1 MDVVPRIRGELRLG
15 REFVA
20 LRRSGLLQQSDP
32 EAGRGLPVMLVPG
45 LLAPDASL
53 GVMAKFLKA
62 HGFRARRAG
71 IPWNVDCSEAE
82 MKRLRIRLERA
93 ADSAGSRVA
102 IVGQSRG
109 GLFGRAL
116 AVRYPELVGAVV
128 GLGSPLVDPL
138 LHVHPFLHLQL
149 ELLAGLG
156 DRRLPRLASHAC
168 VPEGI
173 AGQLAEVAERHPMS
187 RVLVKRLE
195 KIEPGDCCREFW
207 ADLVAPFPGEVS
219 YLSIY
224 SRTDG
229 IVNHQS
235 CLDPA
240 ARHLE
245 VRSSHCGM
253 AVNKHVFRAVLAEL
267 RDVALR
273 ERAGD
278 LGGAGAGAA
287 EAA

>member
-1 MDVVPRIRGELRLG
+1 MPRIRGELRLG

-20 LRRSGLLQQSDP
+20 LRRSGLLQETDP
-32 EAGRGLPVMLVPG
+32 EGGRGLPVMLIPG

-53 GVMAKFLKA
+53 SVMARFLKA

-82 MKRLRIRLERA
+82 MKRLTVRLERA

-116 AVRYPELVGAVV
+116 AVRCPGLVGAVI

-173 AGQLAEVAERHPMS
+173 LDDLHQVAERHPMS
-187 RVLVKRLE
+187 RLLARRLE
-195 KIEPGDCCREFW
+195 KIEPGECCRRFW
-207 ADLVAPFPGEVS
+207 ADLKAPVPDDVS

-224 SRTDG
+224 SRSDG
-229 IVNHQS
+229 IVNFES

-253 AVNKHVFRAVLAEL
+253 AVNQHVFRAVLAEL
-267 RDVALR
+267 TDVAAR
-273 ERAGD
+273 ERVDDMPTA
-278 LGGAGAGAA
+278 AA
-287 EAA
+287 EAAEAA

>member
-1 MDVVPRIRGELRLG
+1 MEVVPRIRGELRLG
-15 REFVA
+15 REYLA
-20 LRRSGLLQQSDP
+20 LRRSGLLQQSNP
-32 EAGRGLPVMLVPG
+32 SAGLGLPVILIPG

-62 HGFRARRAG
+62 QGFRARRAG
-71 IPWNVDCSEAE
+71 IPWNVDCNEAE
-82 MKRLRIRLERA
+82 MKRLKVRVERA

-168 VPEGI
+168 VPEGVI
-173 AGQLAEVAERHPMS
+173 EQLGEVAERHPMS
-187 RVLVKRLE
+187 RVLARRLE
-195 KIEPGDCCREFW
+195 KIEPGDCCRQFW
-207 ADLVAPFPGEVS
+207 ADLVAPFPDDVS
-219 YLSIY
+219 FISIY

-229 IVNHQS
+229 IVNFQS

-253 AVNKHVFRAVLAEL
+253 AVNRDVFRAMLGEL
-267 RDVALR
+267 RDVAQR
-273 ERAGD
+273 ERSD
-278 LGGAGAGAA
+278 LPLA

>member
-1 MDVVPRIRGELRLG
+1 
-15 REFVA
+15 
-20 LRRSGLLQQSDP
+20 
-32 EAGRGLPVMLVPG
+32 MLIPG

-82 MKRLRIRLERA
+82 MKRLRRRLEHA

-116 AVRYPELVGAVV
+116 AVRYPDLVGAVI

-173 AGQLAEVAERHPMS
+173 AEQLTEVAERHPMS

-195 KIEPGDCCREFW
+195 KIEPGECCREFW
-207 ADLVAPFPGEVS
+207 ADLTAPFPAGVS

-224 SRTDG
+224 SRSDG
-229 IVNHQS
+229 IVNYQS

-245 VRSSHCGM
+245 LRSSHCGM
-253 AVNKHVFRAVLAEL
+253 AVNRHVFRAVLAEL
-267 RDVALR
+267 RDVAAR
-273 ERAGD
+273 ERAD
-278 LGGAGAGAA
+278 DMVTARVEAA

>member
-1 MDVVPRIRGELRLG
+1 MSTVPRIRGELRLA
-15 REFVA
+15 REFVD

-32 EAGRGLPVMLVPG
+32 AVGRGLPVLLVPG

-53 GVMAKFLKA
+53 GVMARFLKA
-62 HGFRARRAG
+62 NGFRARRAG

-82 MKRLRIRLERA
+82 MKRLRVRLERA

-116 AVRYPELVGAVV
+116 AVRHPDLVGAVI

-156 DRRLPRLASHAC
+156 DRRVPRLATHAC

-173 AGQLAEVAERHPMS
+173 AEQLTEAAERHPMS

-195 KIEPGDCCREFW
+195 RIQPGECCRQFW
-207 ADLVAPFPGEVS
+207 QDLVAPFPGEVP

-229 IVNHQS
+229 IVNFES

-245 VRSSHCGM
+245 IPSSHCGM
-253 AVNKHVFRAVLAEL
+253 AVNRHVFEAVLGEL
-267 RDVALR
+267 ADVAQR
-273 ERAGD
+273 ERADD
-278 LGGAGAGAA
+278 LVAAAA
-287 EAA
+287 EAAEAA

>member
-1 MDVVPRIRGELRLG
+1 MRLG
-15 REFVA
+15 REYLA
-20 LRRSGLLQQSDP
+20 LRRSGLLQESDP

-53 GVMAKFLKA
+53 SVMAKFLKA

-82 MKRLRIRLERA
+82 MKRLRVRLERA

-116 AVRYPELVGAVV
+116 AVRSPGLVGAVIGV
-128 GLGSPLVDPL
+128 GSPLVDPL

-173 AGQLAEVAERHPMS
+173 VDQLAEVAERNPMS
-187 RVLVKRLE
+187 RVLARRLE
-195 KIEPGDCCREFW
+195 KIEPGECCREFW
-207 ADLVAPFPGEVS
+207 SDLVAPFPEDVS

-224 SRTDG
+224 SRSDG
-229 IVNHQS
+229 IVNFES

-253 AVNKHVFRAVLAEL
+253 AVNKHVFRALLGEL
-267 RDVALR
+267 RNVAAR
-273 ERAGD
+273 ERAD
-278 LGGAGAGAA
+278 DMVTAHAEAA

>member
-1 MDVVPRIRGELRLG
+1 
-15 REFVA
+15 
-20 LRRSGLLQQSDP
+20 
-32 EAGRGLPVMLVPG
+32 MLVPG

-53 GVMAKFLKA
+53 SMMARFLKA

-82 MKRLRIRLERA
+82 MRRLQTRLERA

-116 AVRYPELVGAVV
+116 AVRNPDLVGAVI

-156 DRRLPRLASHAC
+156 DRRLPRVASHAC

-173 AGQLAEVAERHPMS
+173 VEQLAEVAERHPMS
-187 RVLVKRLE
+187 RALAKRLE
-195 KIEPGDCCREFW
+195 RIEPGECCREFW
-207 ADLVAPFPGEVS
+207 SDLTAPFPEEVS

-224 SRTDG
+224 SRSDG
-229 IVNHQS
+229 IVNFES

-245 VRSSHCGM
+245 LRSSHCGM
-253 AVNKHVFRAVLAEL
+253 AVNRHVYRAVLGEL
-267 RDVALR
+267 TDVARR
-273 ERAGD
+273 ERAD
-278 LGGAGAGAA
+278 DMAGGRAEAA

>member
-1 MDVVPRIRGELRLG
+1 MPRIRGELRLG
-15 REFVA
+15 REYLA

-53 GVMAKFLKA
+53 SVMARFLKA

-82 MKRLRIRLERA
+82 MKRLRQRLERA

-173 AGQLAEVAERHPMS
+173 AEQLTEVAERHPMS

-195 KIEPGDCCREFW
+195 RIEPGECCREFW
-207 ADLVAPFPGEVS
+207 ADLVAPFPAAVS

-224 SRTDG
+224 SRSDG
-229 IVNHQS
+229 IVNFQS

-245 VRSSHCGM
+245 LRSSHCGM
-253 AVNKHVFRAVLAEL
+253 AVNKHVFRAVLGEL
-267 RDVALR
+267 RDVAAR
-273 ERAGD
+273 ERAD
-278 LGGAGAGAA
+278 DMATAVEEAA